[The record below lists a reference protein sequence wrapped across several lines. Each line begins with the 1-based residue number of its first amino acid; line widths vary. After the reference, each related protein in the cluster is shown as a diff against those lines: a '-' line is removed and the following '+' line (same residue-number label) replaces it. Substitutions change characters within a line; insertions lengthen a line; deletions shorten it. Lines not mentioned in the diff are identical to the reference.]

1 MLSRYQERIFLSL
14 HNDDNNQIKIAKDI
28 LKSPLGLASE
38 LIKLLFER
46 KLEELKYKLDKI
58 KYFAGGISRAE
69 KLYKS
74 SKYSLA
80 SYYPN
85 MFTFHQF
92 FHSSYRARQ
101 GKVLEKIIKY
111 ILLTY
116 TECDNVPETS
126 NKSLGIINSI
136 FGKQFPNL
144 DIDALGC
151 DSGNKK
157 SILIQLRSR
166 DDTGGTTAKGS
177 LVDLLE
183 EMLELNKAPS
193 YNILYLVS
201 IWDARNSQ
209 QKKSTIRK
217 IYSRIKNSIDINE
230 YGDFESNILGGVK
243 LKKNITLKLAYG
255 DGEIVNA
262 IFAWS
267 KKKDKAILKS
277 IPKIIFLIENWDDL
291 WISYSIA
298 NLELEIKSLYGYS
311 NITLIENKYKK
322 VKKNFNFNSYQELVN
337 SIDDITTQLVSN
349 WFEDS
354 IPLNSPADKAH
365 YIRDLLFLKAC
376 YEKSI

>member
-1 MLSRYQERIFLSL
+1 MLSKYQKRVFLNL
-14 HNDDNNQIKIAKDI
+14 LNDDNNQIKIAKDI
-28 LKSPLGLASE
+28 LKSPLKLALE
-38 LIKLLFER
+38 LIKLLFEE

-58 KYFAGGISRAE
+58 KYFSGGVSSAE
-69 KLYKS
+69 KLYES

-85 MFTFHQF
+85 MFAFHQF

-101 GKVLEKIIKY
+101 GKVLEKIIMY

-116 TECDNVPETS
+116 TECDNVPERS
-126 NKSLGIINSI
+126 SKMLGILDNI
-136 FGKQFPNL
+136 FGKQVPKL

-151 DSGNKK
+151 DSKK
-157 SILIQLRSR
+157 KRLILIQLRSR

-177 LVDLLE
+177 LVELLR
-183 EMLELNKAPS
+183 EMFRLNKTPS

-217 IYSRIKNSIDINE
+217 IYSSIKNLIDINE
-230 YGDFESNILGGVK
+230 YDDFESNISGGVK

-255 DGEIVNA
+255 DGEITNA

-277 IPKIIFLIENWDDL
+277 IPKIISLLENWDDL

-349 WFEDS
+349 WFEDT

-376 YEKSI
+376 YEK